1 MILLWTKFMVHW
13 KRRRRKEG
21 GTKTGVL
28 FQRSDQV
35 TGEMVLV
42 HVTHM
47 CIPYMYLHTS
57 TYMGGPRGIGV
68 GEKMYIVCIII
79 FSDGEDFPTCQ
90 PPTFSRFAPK
100 FRLMSIAP
108 TRVPNRSSPSSHPYP
123 TGQWPNLGDFAR
135 PSYLFP
141 YLPILSLLLLV
152 RPTVFSQRPNTFFPT
167 PTPTP
172 TLTHPLSRTSTT
184 DPDYRKSLSNTP
196 RSTLCLPHRSLSR
209 SIS

>member
-1 MILLWTKFMVHW
+1 MSLFCFFSGFMVHW
-13 KRRRRKEG
+13 KRRRKEG
-21 GTKTGVL
+21 GTKTGIL
-28 FQRSDQV
+28 FQRSDGDWGDG
-35 TGEMVLV
+35 TCTCYTHV
-42 HVTHM
+42 HSVYVPTYKYVHGWASWYWRGRENVH
-47 CIPYMYLHTS
+47 CMYHIFFRWRRFPDLPTS
-57 TYMGGPRGIGV
+57 N
-68 GEKMYIVCIII
+68 
-79 FSDGEDFPTCQ
+79 
-90 PPTFSRFAPK
+90 FSRFAPK

-108 TRVPNRSSPSSHPYP
+108 TRVPNRSSASSHPYP
-123 TGQWPNLGDFAR
+123 TGQWPNLADFAR

-184 DPDYRKSLSNTP
+184 DPDCRKSLSNTP

>member
-1 MILLWTKFMVHW
+1 M
-13 KRRRRKEG
+13 
-21 GTKTGVL
+21 
-28 FQRSDQV
+28 
-35 TGEMVLV
+35 
-42 HVTHM
+42 
-47 CIPYMYLHTS
+47 YMLHTCAFRIC
-57 TYMGGPRGIGV
+57 TYIQVRTWEGLVVLAWERKGTLYVSYLLRWRR
-68 GEKMYIVCIII
+68 
-79 FSDGEDFPTCQ
+79 FPDL
-90 PPTFSRFAPK
+90 PTSNFSRFAPK

-108 TRVPNRSSPSSHPYP
+108 SRVPNRSSPSSHPYP

-172 TLTHPLSRTSTT
+172 TLTHPLSPTSTT